1 MTVGDVDA
9 LVHVAR
15 AHAHAEAAGDL
26 DGTLAT
32 LDPDPTYEL
41 LPMGVTLR
49 GRDFVRA
56 YYQRFF
62 TECMPRFVGYELRN
76 EWVMDDGLGQEYR
89 VETPP
94 PDGPRPHDILGI
106 LTFGDHGLLSG
117 ERLYAS
123 DEMLRF
129 LFGPLL
135 PSPTSAHHADLG

>member
-1 MTVGDVDA
+1 MPGRDIDA
-9 LVHVAR
+9 LVEVAR
-15 AHAHAEAAGDL
+15 AHAHAEAMGDL
-26 DGTLAT
+26 AGTLAT
-32 LDPDPTYEL
+32 LDPDPVYEL
-41 LPMGVTLR
+41 LPLGVTLG

-56 YYQRFF
+56 YYERFF
-62 TECMPRFVGYELRN
+62 TGCMPQFVGYELRN

-89 VETPP
+89 VEVAT
-94 PDGPRPHDILGI
+94 PDGPRRHDILGI

-135 PSPTSAHHADLG
+135 P